1 MVREMRRGWLLGLA
15 LVLVAGSQTA
25 LQAQQRYKVLV
36 PDLRAEGAADR
47 KFGENVARELR
58 SLIDEMNTH
67 QSVAKRDMDQGFR
80 RLKIESE
87 NVTCEAAK
95 QLATD
100 ADYPLALCASYSEGS
115 GGFVLAAEFVDVRS
129 GDALKV
135 SAKTVAATAVREAA
149 THMFTEFSSY
159 VEEIRSSAICSDYVN
174 SEIWDQGLETC
185 SRAIELNPTAIRPRM
200 LVVRIYM
207 QTQRFAEALD
217 QLKRVL
223 EINPTH
229 QDALQMAGYTASQ
242 LKQDQEALG
251 FYRRYLGAVPG
262 NAGVRTQV
270 AYQVAQGGDPK
281 GAMELIQEGVDNDPS
296 NLTLWEQLGGYAFAA
311 AAKANAGRADTSV
324 AVSPDAAPLF
334 RKAIGAYD
342 HLFEAQGAEAQ
353 PAQLR
358 SVMSAYLILGEADSA
373 VAFGQRVVQA
383 HPNDADLWWAMADAL
398 NRSGHVSEALT
409 ALDRVTTLKPD
420 YPMAALRRGEWL
432 LAADRLADATAALK
446 ALATSDPAQAD
457 AAGGLLVAHAY
468 AKGVQPKRW
477 GEAIPVL
484 ESARGIPG
492 LSAETNNQI
501 NFWLAFSI
509 MQGTIPQQ
517 EARTVETAKATLPRF
532 QRARELF
539 NMVGDYPRKV
549 RIDLATLIQTVDQYI
564 EIQETIIK
572 RGR

>member
-1 MVREMRRGWLLGLA
+1 MAREMRRGWLLGLA

-58 SLIDEMNTH
+58 ALIDEMNTH
-67 QSVAKRDMDQGFR
+67 QSVAKRDLDQGFR

-87 NVTCEAAK
+87 NVSCEAAK
-95 QLATD
+95 QLAAD
-100 ADYPLALCASYSEGS
+100 ADYPLALCASYAEGA
-115 GGFVLAAEFVDVRS
+115 GGFALTAEFVDVRS

-135 SAKTVAATAVREAA
+135 TPRTVAAAAVKDAA
-149 THMFTEFSSY
+149 QHMFSEFSSY
-159 VEEIRSSAICSDYVN
+159 VEEIRASAICADYVN

-207 QTQRFAEALD
+207 QTQRLQEALD
-217 QLKRVL
+217 ELKRVL

-251 FYRRYLGAVPG
+251 FYGRYLDVTPG
-262 NAGVRTQV
+262 NASVRTQI
-270 AYQVAQGGDPK
+270 AYQVSQGGDSK
-281 GAMELIQEGVDNDPS
+281 GAMELIQKGVDHDPS
-296 NLTLWEQLGGYAFAA
+296 NLALWEQLGGYAFAA
-311 AAKANAGRADTSV
+311 GAKLNAARTDSSAV
-324 AVSPDAAPLF
+324 APEAVPLF
-334 RKAIGAYD
+334 RKAIEAYQ
-342 HLFEAQGAEAQ
+342 HLFEAKGAEM
-353 PAQLR
+353 PVSQLR
-358 SVMSAYLILGEADSA
+358 SVISAYLILGDAANA
-373 VAFGQRVVQA
+373 VAFGERAVQA
-383 HPNDADLWWAMADAL
+383 HPNDPDLWWAEADAL
-398 NRSGHVSEALT
+398 HRAGHLPEALT
-409 ALDRVTTLKPD
+409 ALDRVTALKPD

-457 AAGGLLVAHAY
+457 AAGSLLVAHAY
-468 AKGVQPKRW
+468 SKGVQPKRW

-484 ESARGIPG
+484 EAARGIGG
-492 LSAETNNQI
+492 LSADTNNQI

-564 EIQETIIK
+564 EIQETIIR